1 MAHGKWKNLGIT
13 RKFMSWLCL
22 DNNMLM
28 WSFGIAVE
36 LLTIAAP
43 CDNPIFQVENRDDL
57 QVQWSTLNVPKA
69 SILLVCHFPHWRS
82 FTCNITQWQPRCWR
96 DFLAMDEGTWS
107 HPVWKYTGRI
117 WKRQLLNPQPQCN
130 QEKQHLLPYITTYYQ
145 ILPYISY
152 ICRQSQSPNTKSH
165 PPDINGSTAVTVTTP
180 AFSSASW
187 PDQRRRVDPGGQF
200 SKNSGSDFF
209 RVPKSRIQS
218 FILWNTIIS

>member
-1 MAHGKWKNLGIT
+1 
-13 RKFMSWLCL
+13 MSWLCL

-28 WSFGIAVE
+28 WSFGIALD
-36 LLTIAAP
+36 LLTIVAP

-69 SILLVCHFPHWRS
+69 SILLVSVCQFPHWHS

-107 HPVWKYTGRI
+107 HPVWKYTGRDSCTTLSLSVTKKNNTYI
-117 WKRQLLNPQPQCN
+117 TIYY
-130 QEKQHLLPYITTYYQ
+130 HILPYITIYYHIYIY

-165 PPDINGSTAVTVTTP
+165 RFLRVPSVFVQGPSPRHQRINGRYAGLFFSQLTWSTAAT
-180 AFSSASW
+180 
-187 PDQRRRVDPGGQF
+187 GGAWR
-200 SKNSGSDFF
+200 SRFF
-209 RVPKSRIQS
+209 
-218 FILWNTIIS
+218 